1 MAVPK
6 VFTSEIPVFMP
17 IEYVD
22 IPPMRL
28 DSNVVYYMES
38 DMAMGMEAKAE
49 AESGWQF
56 NRKFWLEFWLENHLS
71 FGLRFPTVIGARM
84 SHWKWTET
92 KLQQSRARSGHQIS
106 RCLVSL
112 NFLCDILAPI
122 TVH

>member
-1 MAVPK
+1 MYFRYLPKELAMAVPK

-56 NRKFWLEFWLENHLS
+56 NRK
-71 FGLRFPTVIGARM
+71 A
-84 SHWKWTET
+84 
-92 KLQQSRARSGHQIS
+92 
-106 RCLVSL
+106 
-112 NFLCDILAPI
+112 LA
-122 TVH
+122 